1 MKLNYITLSILILI
15 LLISCSV
22 IIFQNKNKIM
32 KNDILQYNNKLFTLI
47 KSKTIENF
55 ESQGLLNQQL
65 LDKYNKTDIEN
76 KLLITDIKVDKSK
89 GPHVP
94 HEILV
99 LGKNLDKIKKVMFD
113 SIEGNIKNPG
123 NKTELQILPPNLL
136 DSKYQPLL
144 KNDDIISLEIKLFVE
159 DNEEKKIIRITV
171 NRSLISTSKTANT
184 SINYSDLGISN
195 LDIKKGYVK
204 RLKISFDI
212 DYYIKKIQAI
222 HRPEDN
228 ITPETMKEDE
238 EIDKLNK
245 IRKTYLYHCSD
256 LSPSPSPSPSPSIS
270 CNNKAEFPSIT
281 ILINGVPYDVKNG
294 RNELIF
300 NLNKNNYL
308 NNSEDRKNFISIYID
323 EYYRKI
329 FLEKQYGEINI
340 KPGLTIEKMDDSTSF
355 LLATGLFFKPGL
367 NLVSTGKDGLSKD
380 SNDWSLVLKD
390 RREESVSEDLLS
402 FYDDTL
408 DLIADKPPAPTE
420 SKDLSYEPIDFS
432 IQLNEDIREVE
443 VIWKP
448 PSSLLEEADLTK
460 FFYYFTFEPVSG
472 KANDNFKQSVKIPI
486 LKETPLDQT
495 QSIKKEYSQK
505 HSFSYDRLLPMHKY
519 KYSFIVATDIP
530 IRKSLDTIE
539 DIYEFVTDDMKNNY
553 HTHLFDAETGKF
565 KLDKLDLDE
574 IKRKNPEL
582 VQTYYQMVAYN
593 QRKAEDDI
601 RVSQLDMA
609 DSTKCLQGHTDQFMY
624 GNLGSAF
631 KSNLSKYLTDNTLK
645 EGKEFESNQLIQ
657 DKKLERIEKK
667 VEELEEHQGKKVSL
681 HDLKINTLKSLQDG
695 SLIRLEELNGEKRLV
710 LLNDGCLAFQKNP
723 QYGKRDDYGYLPC
736 NLFDV
741 EQHFTLNK
749 INNLDEYNF
758 LLSSNL
764 KPTIPEEDNN
774 KFDYPFYTLQP
785 KDSSKCVTIENN
797 NIQIKP
803 CTSDKNI
810 RFTGYFNKDECN
822 V

>member
-32 KNDILQYNNKLFTLI
+32 KNDILQYNNKLFTLVNS
-47 KSKTIENF
+47 KSVENF
-55 ESQGLLNQQL
+55 EGQGLLNQQL
-65 LDKYNKTDIEN
+65 LNKYNKEDIKN

-89 GPHVP
+89 VP

-123 NKTELQILPPNLL
+123 NITELQILPPNLL

-159 DNEEKKIIRITV
+159 DNEEKKTIITDDK
-171 NRSLISTSKTANT
+171 RSLIRTSKEANFL
-184 SINYSDLGISN
+184 IDYSDLGISI
-195 LDIKKGYVK
+195 LDIKKGYLK
-204 RLKISFDI
+204 RLKISLDI
-212 DYYIKKIQAI
+212 DYYIKKIEAI
-222 HRPEDN
+222 HRPEDT
-228 ITPETMKEDE
+228 ITSETIKEDE
-238 EIDKLNK
+238 ATGKLNE
-245 IRKTYLYHCSD
+245 IRKTYLYNCED
-256 LSPSPSPSPSPSIS
+256 LSPSPSPTPSPSIS
-270 CNNKAEFPSIT
+270 CTSKADLPSIT
-281 ILINGVPYDVKNG
+281 ILINGVPYDVRNG

-300 NLNKNNYL
+300 TLDKSNYL
-308 NNSEDRKNFISIYID
+308 NNSEGKKNLISIYIN
-323 EYYRKI
+323 EYYSEL
-329 FLEKQYGEINI
+329 FLNETYGEINI
-340 KPGLTIEKMDDSTSF
+340 QPGLTIEKMDDTTSF
-355 LLATGLFFKPGL
+355 LLPTGLFFKPGL
-367 NLVSTGKDGLSKD
+367 KLISTGIDGLGKD
-380 SNDWSLVLKD
+380 PNDWSLVLKD
-390 RREESVSEDLLS
+390 RKEESVSEDLRS

-408 DLIADKPPAPTE
+408 NLIADEPPAPTE
-420 SKDLSYEPIDFS
+420 SEDLSYEPVDFS

-448 PSSLLEEADLTK
+448 PTALLEEADLTK

-486 LKETPLDQT
+486 LKDTPLDQT
-495 QSIKKEYSQK
+495 QSIKKEYSKK

-519 KYSFIVATDIP
+519 KYSFIVATDTP
-530 IRKSLDTIE
+530 IRKSLDSI
-539 DIYEFVTDDMKNNY
+539 DDVFEFVTADMKNNY

-574 IKRKNPEL
+574 IKSKNPEL

-601 RVSQLDMA
+601 RIAQLDMA

-624 GNLGSAF
+624 GHMGSAF
-631 KSNLSKYLTDNTLK
+631 KSNLSKYLNDNTLK
-645 EGKEFESNQLIQ
+645 EGKEFKSNQILQ
-657 DKKLERIEKK
+657 DKQIERIEKK
-667 VEELEEHQGKKVSL
+667 VEEIEEHQGKKVSL
-681 HDLKINTLKSLQDG
+681 HDLKINTLKSLHDG

-764 KPTIPEEDNN
+764 KPTILEEDNN